1 VQKFFPNIIFTLS
14 FKGPYGFFWLSQNF
28 TRGAFCP
35 PTLTLLLEG
44 GRCEKIDLVLFH
56 VIPAKAGI
64 QCFQGFTNLLDPGFH
79 RGDG

>member
-1 VQKFFPNIIFTLS
+1 MNYTRNETFSQTD
-14 FKGPYGFFWLSQNF
+14 GFWPKKKPGLW
-28 TRGAFCP
+28 AP
-35 PTLTLLLEG
+35 ALENHPHPSLPHQR
-44 GRCEKIDLVLFH
+44 GRCEKIELVLFH